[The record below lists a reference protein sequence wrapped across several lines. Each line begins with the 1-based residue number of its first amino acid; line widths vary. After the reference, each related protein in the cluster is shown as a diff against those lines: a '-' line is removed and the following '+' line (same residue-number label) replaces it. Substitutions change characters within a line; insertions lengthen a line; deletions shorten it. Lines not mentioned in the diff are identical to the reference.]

1 MAVPPSILRGR
12 IRTTTYLYD
21 DPEKPHRRTGSVTT
35 AEWTEEDRAALLGLE
50 MYEGTLCPGGCGQPR
65 ETAWHA
71 DAEGEYEAH
80 RFVCHACTAR
90 NGRQA
95 VFTAL
100 VAAPTADRVAKFVPF
115 DLVNTTTEPTP
126 EGAE

>member
-21 DPEKPHRRTGSVTT
+21 DPENPERRTGSVTT
-35 AEWTEEDRAALLGLE
+35 AEWTEDDRAALLGLE
-50 MYEGTLCPGGCGQPR
+50 MYEATLCPGCGEPR

-80 RFVCHACTAR
+80 PFVCHACTAKQSR
-90 NGRQA
+90 EA
-95 VFTAL
+95 VYVAL
-100 VAAPTADRVAKFVPF
+100 TAAPPAEKVAKFKPF
-115 DLVNTTTEPTP
+115 DLLTTTTDPTP
-126 EGAE
+126 HEGAP